1 MLSKAKIKYLNSLKS
16 KKFRQKYNNFMAE
29 GDKVAKEII
38 TLANELDAQKWLQI
52 EAIFALPQWIDE
64 NQVLLKPFQ
73 NILTEVDLSE
83 LKKISNF
90 QTPNQVLIVVK
101 QFTYNLNNEVLN
113 SNLTLILDEIQ
124 DPGNLGTILR
134 IADWFGIP
142 NVIGSLNCADFYNP
156 KTVQAS
162 MGAILR
168 IKYFKKDLIPFLNK
182 RIHIPSYGAL
192 LGGENL
198 FKTQLSKTAFIV
210 IGNEGKGISE
220 EVQKHLKHQIEIP
233 SSGGA
238 ESLNAAVATGIICA
252 AFRNL

>member
-1 MLSKAKIKYLNSLKS
+1 MLSKAKIKYINSLKS

-29 GDKVAKEII
+29 GDKIAKEII
-38 TLANELDAQKWLQI
+38 ALAKDGHPKNWLQI
-52 EAIFALPQWIDE
+52 ESIFALPQWISE
-64 NQVLLKPFQ
+64 NQTILKPFEDH
-73 NILTEVDLSE
+73 LTEVDLNE

-101 QFTYNLNNEVLN
+101 QFGYQLNSDIIN
-113 SNLTLILDEIQ
+113 SNLTLLLDEIQ

-142 NVIGSLNCADFYNP
+142 NVIGSLDCADFYNP
-156 KTVQAS
+156 KTIQAS
-162 MGAILR
+162 MGAVLR
-168 IKYFKKDLIPFLNK
+168 IKYFKRDLIPLIQEFSTV
-182 RIHIPSYGAL
+182 PAYGAL

-198 FKTQLSKTAFIV
+198 FQTKLSKTAFIV

-220 EVQKHLKHQIEIP
+220 VLQKELKYRIEIP
-233 SSGGA
+233 SNGGA

>member
-1 MLSKAKIKYLNSLKS
+1 MVLIKP
-16 KKFRQKYNNFMAE
+16 
-29 GDKVAKEII
+29 D
-38 TLANELDAQKWLQI
+38 
-52 EAIFALPQWIDE
+52 
-64 NQVLLKPFQ
+64 
-73 NILTEVDLSE
+73 
-83 LKKISNF
+83 F

>member
-1 MLSKAKIKYLNSLKS
+1 MLSKAKIKYINSLKS
-16 KKFRQKYNNFMAE
+16 KKFRQKYNNFIAE
-29 GDKVAKEII
+29 GDKIVKEII
-38 TLANELDAQKWLQI
+38 ELAINSHQNDWLEI
-52 EAIFALPQWIDE
+52 EAIYAIPQWIID
-64 NQVLLKPFQ
+64 NDSILKPFQ
-73 NILTEVDLSE
+73 NLLTEVSFNE

-101 QFTYNLNNEVLN
+101 QFNYTLNSDVIN
-113 SNLTLILDEIQ
+113 SNLTLLLDEIQ

-142 NVIGSLNCADFYNP
+142 NVVGSMNCADFYNP
-156 KTVQAS
+156 KTIQAS
-162 MGAILR
+162 MGAVLR
-168 IKYFKKDLIPFLNK
+168 IKYYKRDLIPFINEYSA
-182 RIHIPSYGAL
+182 IPTYGAL

-198 FKTQLSKTAFIV
+198 FQTKLSKKAFIV

-220 EVQKHLKHQIEIP
+220 PVQKVLNHSIEIP
-233 SSGGA
+233 SNGGA